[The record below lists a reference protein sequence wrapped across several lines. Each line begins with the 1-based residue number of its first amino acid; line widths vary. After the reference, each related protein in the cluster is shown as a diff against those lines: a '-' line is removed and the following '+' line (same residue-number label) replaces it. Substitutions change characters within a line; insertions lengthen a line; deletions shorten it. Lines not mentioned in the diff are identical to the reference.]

1 MNRRILW
8 DCHMHSSFSADS
20 PTPMEDMI
28 RQAVSLGLQGITFTE
43 HLDPDYPATPDG
55 LDFSLDIPSYQEK
68 LFQLQDTY
76 KDKIQIRFGI
86 ELGLQMHLADYF
98 HSLMQEFPFD
108 FAIGSSHLVH
118 GFDPYYPEFFQGRKE
133 SRCYMEYFESIL
145 ENLSCC
151 KDFDVYGHID
161 YIVRYGSN
169 KNREYS
175 YGPLQRHSGRNPEK
189 TYLHGKRNRAEY
201 WRLPLWSGRAQSL
214 RGNYPKI
221 QGTWGRDHHHRC

>member
-1 MNRRILW
+1 MLIDNILHANITVLFLRRYLMNRRILW

-28 RQAVSLGLQGITFTE
+28 RQRSFPRDSRESRLQSILILTTLPLLTVWTSRWIFP
-43 HLDPDYPATPDG
+43 L
-55 LDFSLDIPSYQEK
+55 IKEK

-118 GFDPYYPEFFQGRKE
+118 GFRP
-133 SRCYMEYFESIL
+133 L
-145 ENLSCC
+145 LSGI
-151 KDFDVYGHID
+151 F
-161 YIVRYGSN
+161 
-169 KNREYS
+169 
-175 YGPLQRHSGRNPEK
+175 P
-189 TYLHGKRNRAEY
+189 
-201 WRLPLWSGRAQSL
+201 
-214 RGNYPKI
+214 
-221 QGTWGRDHHHRC
+221 GT

>member
-1 MNRRILW
+1 
-8 DCHMHSSFSADS
+8 MHSSFSADS

-28 RQAVSLGLQGITFTE
+28 RQAVFLGLQGITFTE

-169 KNREYS
+169 I
-175 YGPLQRHSGRNPEK
+175 LTAATK
-189 TYLHGKRNRAEY
+189 TFWTK
-201 WRLPLWSGRAQSL
+201 S
-214 RGNYPKI
+214 
-221 QGTWGRDHHHRC
+221 